1 MAQAKTKLNA
11 AQLAAM
17 EELERQAQRRMRR
30 ERSPIKGAVGSTAQA
45 VGEIAESLYLG
56 AQLLSV
62 ELGKELARSRA
73 SQLEDLLDEL
83 S

>member
-1 MAQAKTKLNA
+1 MAAAKMNA
-11 AQLAAM
+11 AQIAAI

-45 VGEIAESLYLG
+45 IGEIAESAYLA

-73 SQLEDLLDEL
+73 SQLQDLLDEL

>member
-1 MAQAKTKLNA
+1 MAAAKLNA
-11 AQLAAM
+11 AQIAAM
-17 EELERQAQRRMRR
+17 EEIERQAQRRMRR

-45 VGEIAESLYLG
+45 IGELAEAAYLG

-73 SQLEDLLDEL
+73 NQLQDLLDEL
-83 S
+83 A